1 MPSLRASGD
10 VLAVNE
16 RASEAEVQLGNFRLK
31 FPIKRLELRS
41 KATKTAEVQERV
53 KIKGAGQ
60 AADSPGLELDLRGVR
75 VDAGLDQME
84 QYLNQAYMARLPWVR
99 IIHGHG
105 TGAMKSAVRDALRRH
120 PLVGTTRA
128 GESNEGGDGVT
139 VVKLVSTN

>member
-1 MPSLRASGD
+1 MGDRVFVPSLRASGD

-60 AADSPGLELDLRGVR
+60 AADSPGLELDLTALVSMFGWIRWSNTS
-75 VDAGLDQME
+75 
-84 QYLNQAYMARLPWVR
+84 NQAYMTTALGADYPRAR
-99 IIHGHG
+99 
-105 TGAMKSAVRDALRRH
+105 DRRH
-120 PLVGTTRA
+120 EECSPRCVAPPPA
-128 GESNEGGDGVT
+128 GRHNPCRRIE
-139 VVKLVSTN
+139 